1 MNFFAK
7 PSFDNHPCFSKKASA
22 SYGRVHLPVAPH
34 CNIQCNFCNR
44 IYDCA
49 NENRPG
55 VTGRV
60 QSPDE
65 AVGYV
70 ENLFKFRKDIS
81 VIGIAGP
88 GDPMCD
94 ADD

>member
-22 SYGRVHLPVAPH
+22 AYGRVHLPVAPH

-65 AVGYV
+65 AALYV
-70 ENLFKFRKDIS
+70 EIS
-81 VIGIAGP
+81 QSSASQDQEILCAMP
-88 GDPMCD
+88 TKH
-94 ADD
+94 